1 MMNIRAARADLRV
14 QEIPSHE
21 NCRVHGTSNLSVVF
35 DGWRIF
41 KVIASE
47 TLASRRSRAR
57 KRREVATP
65 EPELAVPS
73 VAVTADVSK
82 D

>member
-1 MMNIRAARADLRV
+1 MNIRAARADLRV

-21 NCRVHGTSNLSVVF
+21 KCRVHGTSNLRVVF

-41 KVIASE
+41 KVIAAE
-47 TLASRRSRAR
+47 TLANRRARSRM
-57 KRREVATP
+57 RRELTTS
-65 EPELAVPS
+65 EPELSVPS